1 MFIDFDEPI
10 NRINS
15 NSIKWDA
22 MEKLYGVSPKD
33 GLAMWVA
40 DMDFKAPEAVNSCI
54 RNISEHGIHGYF
66 GDYSGYKTALRSWMS
81 KKHNWEIEDSWSAET
96 HGLGA
101 AIGISLRAYSEPGDE
116 VIIFSPVYHSFARI
130 IKANNRKVK
139 ENNLQIENGIYKFDL
154 DNLGK
159 SLSGNEKIMLFCSPH
174 NPGGRIWKKNE
185 LEDLVNFCEEHN
197 LVLLCDEIHADLTY
211 PNFKH
216 NTLLAAVPSAKNRAV
231 VMVSTTKPFNLSGGE
246 MGSVIIPD
254 PDLRYKFDLAH
265 EATGKMPNR
274 IGMKMAEAA
283 YLYGEEWLFQLVNY
297 LEKNKFCFE
306 QGVKSIKGF
315 ESMPLQSTYLA
326 WINFEKTGLSP
337 TEFYRL
343 LFKEAKIA
351 ANIGSSFGSGGEMY
365 VRINFAC
372 RKAVVED
379 AIERLQNTFS

>member
-1 MFIDFDEPI
+1 MLVDFDEPV
-10 NRINS
+10 NRMNS

-54 RNISEHGIHGYF
+54 REISNHGVHGYF
-66 GDYSGYKTALRSWMS
+66 GDDSGYKLALRSWMQ
-81 KKHNWEIEDSWSAET
+81 KKHGWEIDDDWSAET

-116 VIIFSPVYHSFARI
+116 IIVFSPVYHSFARI
-130 IKANNRKVK
+130 IKANNRKIK
-139 ENNLQIENGIYKFDL
+139 ESDLEIENGIYKFDL
-154 DNLGK
+154 EKLGR
-159 SLSGNEKIMLFCSPH
+159 SLSGNEKILLFCSPH
-174 NPGGRIWKKNE
+174 NPGGRIWTKSE
-185 LEDLVNFCEEHN
+185 LQNLVNFCENNN
-197 LVLLCDEIHADLTY
+197 LILLCDEIHADLAY

-216 NTLLAAVPSAKNRAV
+216 NTLLVAAPSAINNSV

-246 MGSVIIPD
+246 MGSVIIPNS
-254 PDLRYKFDLAH
+254 DLRKKFGLIH

-283 YLYGEEWLFQLVNY
+283 YLHGEEWLFQLINY

-306 QGVKSIKGF
+306 KGIKSIKGF
-315 ESMPLQSTYLA
+315 KSMPLQSTYLA
-326 WINFEKTGLSP
+326 WINFEKTNLSP
-337 TEFYRL
+337 PEFFRL

-351 ANIGSSFGSGGEMY
+351 ANVGSTFGSGGEMF

-372 RKAVVED
+372 RRAIVED
-379 AIERLQNTFS
+379 AIERLQKTFS

>member
-1 MFIDFDEPI
+1 
-10 NRINS
+10 
-15 NSIKWDA
+15 
-22 MEKLYGVSPKD
+22 
-33 GLAMWVA
+33 
-40 DMDFKAPEAVNSCI
+40 
-54 RNISEHGIHGYF
+54 
-66 GDYSGYKTALRSWMS
+66 
-81 KKHNWEIEDSWSAET
+81 
-96 HGLGA
+96 
-101 AIGISLRAYSEPGDE
+101 
-116 VIIFSPVYHSFARI
+116 
-130 IKANNRKVK
+130 
-139 ENNLQIENGIYKFDL
+139 
-154 DNLGK
+154 
-159 SLSGNEKIMLFCSPH
+159 MLFCSPH

-185 LEDLVNFCEEHN
+185 LEDLVKFCEAHD

-216 NTLLAAVPSAKNRAV
+216 NTLLAAVPSAKNRTV

-254 PDLRYKFDLAH
+254 PDLRNKFDLAH

-306 QGVKSIKGF
+306 QGIKSIKGF

-372 RKAVVED
+372 RKAIVED

>member
-1 MFIDFDEPI
+1 MQIDFDEPV
-10 NRINS
+10 NRIKS
-15 NSIKWDA
+15 NSVKWDS

-54 RNISEHGIHGYF
+54 REMSNHGIHGYF
-66 GDYSGYKTALRSWMS
+66 GDPSGYKAALRSWLLR
-81 KKHNWEIEDSWSAET
+81 KHGWEIKDEWTAET

-116 VIIFSPVYHSFARI
+116 IIIFSPVYHSFARI
-130 IKANNRKVK
+130 IKANRRKVK
-139 ENNLQIENGIYKFDL
+139 ESKLTIENGFYKFDL
-154 DNLGK
+154 DKLGR
-159 SLSGNEKIMLFCSPH
+159 SLSGNEKILLFCSPH
-174 NPGGRIWKKNE
+174 NPGGRIWTRNE
-185 LEDLVNFCEEHN
+185 LEDLANFCEKHN
-197 LVLLCDEIHADLTY
+197 LVFVCDEIHADLTY

-216 NTLLAAVPSAKNRAV
+216 NTLLAAVPSAINRAV
-231 VMVSTTKPFNLSGGE
+231 IMVSTTKPFNLSGGE

-254 PDLRYKFDLAH
+254 SDLRNKFDLIH
-265 EATGKMPNR
+265 EATGKTPNR

-283 YLYGEEWLFQLVNY
+283 YLYGEEWLSQVINY
-297 LEKNKFCFE
+297 LVKNKTCFE
-306 QGVKSIKGF
+306 EGLKAIEGF

-337 TEFYRL
+337 KEFYRL

-351 ANIGSSFGSGGEMY
+351 ANIGSSFGSGGETF

-372 RKAVVED
+372 RKAMVED